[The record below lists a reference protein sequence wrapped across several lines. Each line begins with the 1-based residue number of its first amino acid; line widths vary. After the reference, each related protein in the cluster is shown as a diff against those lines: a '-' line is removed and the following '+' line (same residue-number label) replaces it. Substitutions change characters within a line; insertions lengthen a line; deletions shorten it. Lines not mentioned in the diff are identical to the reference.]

1 MSLPYKVFIV
11 GYGMES
17 FKYHTHIGQSAWTD
31 LRRLLLDEA
40 VSDLGGM
47 PTLKRING
55 RKYWY
60 DRYRL
65 GSKTVDKYIGEDSD
79 ELRARLERYKQAKSE
94 RDEARRQ
101 RSRLMQVLRAEGY
114 LAPDVATG
122 QIIAALAHAGVF
134 RLGGTIVG
142 TQAFRAYEGELG
154 VRIGF
159 DHSAQ
164 TDDIDIA
171 SFERLSLALGDQVS
185 TALQD
190 VFADLRFNPL
200 PAMQP
205 GHIWRWMQSNRQTQ
219 VEFLTPSF
227 SENEGLRK
235 LPALGVSAQSLHFL
249 NYLIAE
255 PITLPL
261 LYRSG
266 VLIQVPRAERY
277 AIHKLIVAT
286 RRHAGEHQQKARKDR
301 AQAEFLVRFLAEE
314 RPDALADAYQLAR
327 QNGSAWRGAIDQ
339 SLAQMPA
346 TVAALASL
354 PR

>member
-1 MSLPYKVFIV
+1 
-11 GYGMES
+11 MET
-17 FKYHTHIGQSAWTD
+17 FRYHSHIGQSAWTD

-40 VSDLGGM
+40 VSDLRGM
-47 PTLKRING
+47 PTLKRIGG

-65 GSKTVDKYIGEDSD
+65 GTKTVDKYIGEDGD
-79 ELRARLERYKQAKSE
+79 ALRARLERHKQAKSE

-122 QIIAALAHAGVF
+122 QIIAALAQAGVF

-154 VRIGF
+154 VQIGF
-159 DHSAQ
+159 DQSAQ

-185 TALQD
+185 TELQE
-190 VFADLRFNPL
+190 VFAGLKFNPL

-205 GHIWRWMQSNRQTQ
+205 GHIWRWMQSHRQTQ

-227 SENEGLRK
+227 SDDEDLRK

-255 PITLPL
+255 PITVPL

-266 VLIQVPRAERY
+266 VLVQVPRAERY

-286 RRHAGEHQQKARKDR
+286 RRRPGEGQQKARKDR
-301 AQAEFLVRFLAEE
+301 AQADFLVRFLAEE
-314 RPDALADAYQLAR
+314 RPDALAEAYQQAR
-327 QNGSAWRGAIDQ
+327 NAGSAWRKAIDQ
-339 SLAQMPA
+339 SLAQLPA
-346 TVAALASL
+346 TAAALASL
-354 PR
+354 PG